1 MHISAAQSEVAVVID
16 NQLVPFTSDSG
27 MPFVDANG
35 RTQVP
40 LRIVMEQY
48 GCQVAWNSADNAAV
62 ITKGSITVVVPVG
75 QPYILVNGRTVA
87 MDTAALIQDG
97 RTYLPI
103 RAVLEAFGA
112 SVVWDNGTVSVAS
125 ATAGN
130 GFESAYVDKDGSMIV
145 TLANGSKLNAGTV
158 PNGRD
163 GRDGADGVSVANAYV
178 DAAGNLTRRSL
189 GVRPSRCI

>member
-1 MHISAAQSEVAVVID
+1 MVID
-16 NQLVPFTSDSG
+16 NQPVPFTSDSG
-27 MPFVDANG
+27 WPFVDANG

-62 ITKGSITVVVPVG
+62 ITKGGTAVVVPVG

>member
-1 MHISAAQSEVAVVID
+1 MKKRVLCVLLTLALLLAPATHVFAAQSEVAVVID
-16 NQLVPFTSDSG
+16 NQPVSFTSDSG
-27 MPFVDANG
+27 WPFVDANG

-40 LRIVMEQY
+40 LRVVMEQY
-48 GCQVAWNSADNAAV
+48 GCQVAWNSTDNAAV
-62 ITKGSITVVVPVG
+62 ITKGGTTVVVPVG

-125 ATAGN
+125 ATAPT
-130 GFESAYVDKDGSMIV
+130 VCRLPTPMSML
-145 TLANGSKLNAGTV
+145 LA
-158 PNGRD
+158 
-163 GRDGADGVSVANAYV
+163 
-178 DAAGNLTRRSL
+178 
-189 GVRPSRCI
+189 I